1 MGGRLTRAAGPFRN
15 WSGSLRFTPGAFAEP
30 TTERELIDVVRRAAD
45 DGRPVR
51 AVGAGHSSS
60 PLVQT
65 DDILLSLRKLTG
77 MLSHDR
83 SAAEAVIR
91 AGSTIESMNRSL
103 WRVGL
108 AVPNTGDVD
117 VQTIGGA
124 LATGTHGSGRR
135 LGNLATMLVG
145 GRLVD
150 GRGEV
155 VDFSINEDRELVCAA
170 RVSLGA
176 LGILTRLRLALVP
189 AYELRRREW
198 CTTVDACMAH
208 LDELLERHRNVD
220 FYWYPRSDEVKLR
233 VADRPERGDAAGP
246 PGARLVR
253 DECGPVGEVLPRKRE
268 LRFEEMEYAVPA
280 DAGPACFMEVRR
292 RVKERHRKEVA
303 WRTLYRAV
311 AADDAYLSPAHGRP
325 TVTISL
331 HHNAGL
337 PYEAYFDDVEPIFR
351 AHGGRPH
358 WGKKHDMKAPEL
370 SRLYPRW
377 DDFLRVRARLDP
389 RGTFL
394 SPALR
399 DLLGVP

>member
-1 MGGRLTRAAGPFRN
+1 VGGRLSGVPAPFRN
-15 WSGSLRFTPGAFAEP
+15 WSGSLTFTPGDFAEP
-30 TTERELIDVVRRAAD
+30 ASERQLIELVRRAAD
-45 DGRPVR
+45 RRTPIR

-60 PLVQT
+60 SLVAT
-65 DDILLSLRKLTG
+65 DGLLLSLRRLTG

-83 SAAEAVIR
+83 AAHEAVIR
-91 AGSTIESMNRSL
+91 PGTTIEAMNRAL

-124 LATGTHGSGRR
+124 IATGTHGSGRR

-155 VDFSINEDRELVCAA
+155 VDFSAEHDPELVCAA

-198 CTTVDACMAH
+198 CTTVDGCLAH

-233 VADRPERGDAAGP
+233 IGDRLEEADAAAP
-246 PGARLVR
+246 PGARLVK
-253 DECGPVGEVLPRKRE
+253 DECGPGGEIRPRTRE
-268 LRFEEMEYAVPA
+268 LRFEEMEYALPA
-280 DAGPACFMEVRR
+280 EAGPACFLEVRR
-292 RVKERHRKEVA
+292 QVVERHRKEVA
-303 WRTLYRAV
+303 WRVLYRVV
-311 AADDAYLSPAHGRP
+311 APDDAYLSTTHGRP
-325 TVTISL
+325 TATISL

-337 PYEAYFDDVEPIFR
+337 PFEQYFDDVEPIFR

-358 WGKKHDMKAPEL
+358 WAKKHNLTAAEL
-370 SRLYPRW
+370 RPLYPRW
-377 DDFLRVRARLDP
+377 GDFARLRAHHDP
-389 RGTFL
+389 AGLFL

-399 DLLGVP
+399 ELLGVA